1 MKITSVN
8 SQEIS
13 ERIGAILHK
22 NVNIMDEKGI
32 IVASTDPARIGMVH
46 EGAKKLIEKNGT
58 EIDIHS
64 EDGLSGVRKGIN
76 VPIRISGRT
85 IGVIG
90 VTGNPEELQ
99 DIALVI
105 GEMASILFMNTQKNL
120 QREHLARQR
129 RIFYEELLLSPHF
142 AEDSRIVQ
150 RAGELGF
157 PINNI
162 QTIGVF
168 HIADPVSEGDR
179 LSIDDRLTS
188 LLRTALGDTVYISHH
203 HISQNMAVFFHFK
216 AGSSAIERINH
227 TLEQVQIKYGVHIYC
242 GLSCSVE
249 NFTQISGAYAHATEA
264 MEIAFHTSR
273 KQCLIYESLD
283 LEIIVS
289 QIPAGSSAAFLE
301 NVWKTKDT
309 QKIALMAGFLRV
321 YFDANGSLDAISRKL
336 FIHKNTVQYKI
347 HKIIEQTHYDPRVL
361 NDAAILFLA
370 CKLLRHA

>member
-120 QREHLARQR
+120 QREHLAQQR

-142 AEDSRIVQ
+142 AEDSRIIQ

-168 HIADPVSEGDR
+168 HIADPVS
-179 LSIDDRLTS
+179 
-188 LLRTALGDTVYISHH
+188 
-203 HISQNMAVFFHFK
+203 
-216 AGSSAIERINH
+216 
-227 TLEQVQIKYGVHIYC
+227 
-242 GLSCSVE
+242 
-249 NFTQISGAYAHATEA
+249 
-264 MEIAFHTSR
+264 
-273 KQCLIYESLD
+273 
-283 LEIIVS
+283 
-289 QIPAGSSAAFLE
+289 
-301 NVWKTKDT
+301 
-309 QKIALMAGFLRV
+309 
-321 YFDANGSLDAISRKL
+321 
-336 FIHKNTVQYKI
+336 
-347 HKIIEQTHYDPRVL
+347 
-361 NDAAILFLA
+361 
-370 CKLLRHA
+370 